1 MRTVTFPMLFGVVAL
16 LVAVPASVLALTG
29 RVPTRNLDGVS
40 TTAGCG
46 QILVCYLN
54 ASSAKLATEWRASI
68 GNKAGSWA
76 AVRPAGAQ
84 TGAVLKRQGR
94 YLIEFRFKTVQN
106 GHRVPNAFTVD
117 VVDQQRLVLPVEY
130 YNP

>member
-1 MRTVTFPMLFGVVAL
+1 MRTVTLPMFFGLVAL
-16 LVAVPASVLALTG
+16 LVGVPVTVLALTG

-40 TTAGCG
+40 TTGGCG
-46 QILVCYLN
+46 QILVRYHN
-54 ASSAKLATEWRASI
+54 ANSAKLATEWRASI

-76 AVRPAGAQ
+76 AVRPVAAQ
-84 TGAVLKRQGR
+84 TGAILKRQGR

-106 GHRVPNAFTVD
+106 GHKVPDAFTVD

>member
-1 MRTVTFPMLFGVVAL
+1 MRNVTLPMLFGVVAL
-16 LVAVPASVLALTG
+16 LVGVPATVLALTG
-29 RVPTRNLDGVS
+29 RVPTRNLNGVS

-54 ASSAKLATEWRASI
+54 ANAARLPTEWRASI

-76 AVRPAGAQ
+76 AVRPVGAQ
-84 TGAVLKRQGR
+84 TGAIPKRQGR
-94 YLIEFRFKTVQN
+94 YLIEFRFTKAQN
-106 GHRVPNAFTVD
+106 GHKVPNAFTVD